1 MSRLRGELL
10 ALRDDPVGASWLGKA
25 MVAVRKLL
33 GVCRPLREPARSHST
48 GILLLVILSL
58 SGCINLAPDYQRPE
72 APVATDWR
80 SGTAIAGQAEADI
93 GWREFFLDDRLKQLQ
108 ALALVNN
115 RDLRLATLNIDK
127 ARAQYRIQ
135 RAAAFP
141 TITAEG
147 SGTSSRTPGTL
158 SNSGVATTSHQYSA
172 DIGLSSYELD
182 FFGRVQNLKD
192 EALEDY
198 LSLNETRRST
208 QISLV
213 SEVATAWLTL
223 AADNQ
228 RLKLAEDTLRSQQA
242 TYDLTKRSHDL
253 GGSSGLALAQAQT
266 TVNSAQ
272 GDAAVYRSQ
281 ILQDQN
287 ALRLLV
293 GAEVPANLLP
303 DDQAQSVAVLV
314 QIPAALPSSVLEN
327 RPDVLAAE
335 HTLKAANMDIGV
347 ARAAFFPSISLTASA
362 GSASSDLSGLFKA
375 GSGAWTFAPSISVPI
390 FNAGSNR
397 ATLDQAK
404 VENEIQVQTYQ
415 QTLQTA
421 FREVADAL
429 AVRSTLAE
437 RLQAQQDLTDASAVS
452 YRLADALYR
461 AGSQSF
467 LEALDSQRS
476 LYTAQQDLITLKLDE
491 QSNRISLYKVLGGGW
506 KE

>member
-1 MSRLRGELL
+1 MRLQRLFITTL
-10 ALRDDPVGASWLGKA
+10 AL
-25 MVAVRKLL
+25 
-33 GVCRPLREPARSHST
+33 
-48 GILLLVILSL
+48 ISL
-58 SGCINLAPDYQRPE
+58 SGCINLTPDYVRPE
-72 APVATDWR
+72 APVAENWQ
-80 SGTAIAGQAEADI
+80 SGTPVAGDADAAI
-93 GWREFFLDDRLKQLQ
+93 GWRDFFLDDRLKQLQ
-108 ALALVNN
+108 ALALANN
-115 RDLRLATLNIDK
+115 RDLRVASLNIEK

-141 TITAEG
+141 AITADG

-172 DIGLSSYELD
+172 NIGLSSYELD

-192 EALEDY
+192 AALEDY
-198 LSLNETRRST
+198 LSLDETRRST

-228 RLKLAEDTLRSQQA
+228 RLKLADETLRSQQA
-242 TYDLTKRSHDL
+242 TYDLTRRSHEL

-272 GDAAVYRSQ
+272 GESAVYRSQ
-281 ILQDQN
+281 ILQDIN
-287 ALRLLV
+287 ALQLLV
-293 GAEVPANLLP
+293 GAQIPAELLP
-303 DDQAQSVAVLV
+303 DDQQKSVAVLV
-314 QIPAALPSSVLEN
+314 QIPSGLPSSVLEN

-362 GSASSDLSGLFKA
+362 GSASTDLSGLFKA
-375 GSGAWTFAPSISVPI
+375 GSGAWTFAPAISVPI

-397 ATLDQAK
+397 ATLDSAK
-404 VENEIQVQTYQ
+404 VENQIQVQTYQ

-421 FREVADAL
+421 FKEVADAL

-476 LYTAQQDLITLKLDE
+476 LYTAQQDLISLKLEE